1 MAEFMVAFFA
11 GVFVDWH
18 GFSGRSGLTGYSGS
32 SGLTGY
38 SGNSGSSGFAMTCI
52 WL

>member
-18 GFSGRSGLTGYSGS
+18 FFFWIDWMFWMDWIFFIYNGLQFALGF
-32 SGLTGY
+32 
-38 SGNSGSSGFAMTCI
+38 

>member
-18 GFSGRSGLTGYSGS
+18 FFFWIDWMFWIFWKFCIGNELQFALGF
-32 SGLTGY
+32 
-38 SGNSGSSGFAMTCI
+38 

>member
-1 MAEFMVAFFA
+1 MKMAEFMVAFFA

-18 GFSGRSGLTGYSGS
+18 VFFWIDWMFWIFWKFWIGNELQFALGF
-32 SGLTGY
+32 
-38 SGNSGSSGFAMTCI
+38 

>member
-1 MAEFMVAFFA
+1 MAEFMVAFFT

-18 GFSGRSGLTGYSGS
+18 FFFCIDWMFWMDWIFFIYNGLQFALGF
-32 SGLTGY
+32 
-38 SGNSGSSGFAMTCI
+38 